1 MDGLRSDELD
11 RVFPF
16 HVAVGPD
23 LRVRRLGRSLGKVMP
38 ELRVGADLNYRSG
51 VYLRGDEINVLGKTS
66 AYTVVN
72 LRAEYRVDDTL
83 RVMSSL
89 GLVEPMPPR

>member
-38 ELRVGADLNYRSG
+38 ELRVGADLAAHFALDRPPAALTYEA
-51 VYLRGDEINVLGKTS
+51 LRERGET
-66 AYTVVN
+66 ACA
-72 LRAEYRVDDTL
+72 RACL
-83 RVMSSL
+83 S
-89 GLVEPMPPR
+89 